1 MEEVLPVSLMTSPRL
16 ADGPCSETNEEVLE
30 VRGSQDQILTPVQ
43 VEKEGNEK
51 GKEGD

>member
-1 MEEVLPVSLMTSPRL
+1 MSLMASPRL
-16 ADGPCSETNEEVLE
+16 ADGPCSETNEEVLK
-30 VRGSQDQILTPVQ
+30 VRGSQDQILMPIQ